1 LVSLSISVPNEDALI
16 PWLDHEYMAQ
26 VESLQEPEPTIEEVW
41 QALSKIPGNTSLT
54 ISGLSETLA
63 DSSVRA
69 FLDTSAL
76 AKLYHPDVGSDFVG
90 RLFGRGARPTKV
102 QGRRAPEANTC
113 CRAPSRHYDL
123 AASLIEKYGNTGLR
137 TLDSLQLAVVL
148 DLAQSRL
155 VGSFA
160 TADKLLARIAALE
173 ALVSGL

>member
-1 LVSLSISVPNEDALI
+1 
-16 PWLDHEYMAQ
+16 MAQ